1 MRPFFLVHR
10 GFPGK
15 PDESSKHSSEFG
27 SSIGSCKA
35 GNIKTFAGARP
46 ASEQPQ
52 APRLACKQPPTAP
65 PLQRGTISNFCSLCG
80 RLLAGDLSRANAAQQ
95 PRKKRSFR
103 LSRKSPMSHQN
114 IQMHSAA
121 ALVPARLATSR
132 LLPERALQAN
142 SRKPQDSLASSLPQA
157 PLQRRT
163 ISNFCSPCGRLLAGD
178 LSRANAAQ
186 QPRKKRSFRLFPEI
200 RDEPFFCLPAPYI
213 NICPDLPGFRA
224 PQTNHIAPQKDT
236 SGH

>member
-1 MRPFFLVHR
+1 
-10 GFPGK
+10 
-15 PDESSKHSSEFG
+15 
-27 SSIGSCKA
+27 
-35 GNIKTFAGARP
+35 
-46 ASEQPQ
+46 
-52 APRLACKQPPTAP
+52 
-65 PLQRGTISNFCSLCG
+65 
-80 RLLAGDLSRANAAQQ
+80 
-95 PRKKRSFR
+95 
-103 LSRKSPMSHQN
+103 MSHQN

>member
-1 MRPFFLVHR
+1 MVHR

-103 LSRKSPMSHQN
+103 L
-114 IQMHSAA
+114 
-121 ALVPARLATSR
+121 
-132 LLPERALQAN
+132 
-142 SRKPQDSLASSLPQA
+142 
-157 PLQRRT
+157 
-163 ISNFCSPCGRLLAGD
+163 
-178 LSRANAAQ
+178 
-186 QPRKKRSFRLFPEI
+186 FPEI
-200 RDEPFFCLPAPYI
+200 RDEPFLCLSHLSTTLA
-213 NICPDLPGFRA
+213 RA
-224 PQTNHIAPQKDT
+224 CQQAKCLVLVNAIRLQASSHKTIT
-236 SGH
+236 